1 MNLEAINPYLTGRI
15 VANEEESDPGVLTLK
30 CSGVESSNPDYNRI
44 TLTSACYPSDYVS
57 KFKGNFES
65 EEVLQSVRELLVAM
79 HLLEILVTSITGIQR
94 QINGRMEESL
104 LLLQIRN
111 YLKIQTV
118 L

>member
-1 MNLEAINPYLTGRI
+1 MYLNSKVILNL
-15 VANEEESDPGVLTLK
+15 K
-30 CSGVESSNPDYNRI
+30 
-44 TLTSACYPSDYVS
+44 
-57 KFKGNFES
+57 KFYSRLG
-65 EEVLQSVRELLVAM
+65 ELLAAM